1 MVLKEDIL
9 LDRKDAR
16 CVSYLS
22 SGSEGLWCP
31 CCGSKLRVNPR
42 TQETEEEEEEEGLQ
56 CICLTLEKWESSLD
70 LTETMAASCSK
81 CEIEFYY
88 LDSQLCRM

>member
-22 SGSEGLWCP
+22 SGREGLWWYP
-31 CCGSKLRVNPR
+31 CCGSKLRLNSR
-42 TQETEEEEEEEGLQ
+42 TQQTEEEGLQ
-56 CICLTLEKWESSLD
+56 CICLTLEKYESSLD

>member
-1 MVLKEDIL
+1 MRDVGVIYQVGERD
-9 LDRKDAR
+9 
-16 CVSYLS
+16 C
-22 SGSEGLWCP
+22 GLWCP

-42 TQETEEEEEEEGLQ
+42 TQQTQEEEEEEEGLQ

-81 CEIEFYY
+81 CEIEFII
-88 LDSQLCRM
+88 LILNCAECEV

>member
-9 LDRKDAR
+9 LDRKGAR
-16 CVSYLS
+16 CGSYLS
-22 SGSEGLWCP
+22 SGREGLWWYP

-42 TQETEEEEEEEGLQ
+42 TQQTQEEEEGLQ

-70 LTETMAASCSK
+70 LTETMAASCSI